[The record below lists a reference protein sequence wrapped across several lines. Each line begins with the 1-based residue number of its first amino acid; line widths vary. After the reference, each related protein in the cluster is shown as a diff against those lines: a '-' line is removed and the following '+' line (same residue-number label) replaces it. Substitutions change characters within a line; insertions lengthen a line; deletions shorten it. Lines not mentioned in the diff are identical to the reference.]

1 MFDKQEK
8 LEKEE
13 LEALVAQQEATASLQ
28 EATSSLIRIKR
39 QKHKLRIKAKKV
51 LAREALVLKEQEL
64 SEVPFPPDFDF
75 SFLDELGEAEPV
87 SSRLV
92 RETPPDEVSP

>member
-1 MFDKQEK
+1 LFDKQEK
-8 LEKEE
+8 PEKEE
-13 LEALVAQQEATASLQ
+13 LEALVIQQEATASLQ

-64 SEVPFPPDFDF
+64 SEMPFPPDFDF
-75 SFLDELGEAEPV
+75 SFLDELAKLKPV
-87 SSRLV
+87 PSPLV
-92 RETPPDEVSP
+92 RETPPDEMSL

>member
-1 MFDKQEK
+1 LFDKQEK

-51 LAREALVLKEQEL
+51 LVCEALVLKEQKL
-64 SEVPFPPDFDF
+64 SKVTFPPDFDF
-75 SFLDELGEAEPV
+75 PFLNELGESEPV
-87 SSRLV
+87 PFPQA
-92 RETPPDEVSP
+92 REVPPDEVSP